1 MVFQQTKLELVETFW
16 LSYQSL
22 DPSTQKLKEDF
33 KLSNLDKIVLDWIKE
48 LIPYSLLKLEIQF
61 SPNWW
66 EDLKSQSMGIGG
78 SDTNMC

>member
-16 LSYQSL
+16 LSYQYL

>member
-1 MVFQQTKLELVETFW
+1 MVFHQTKLELVETFW

-33 KLSNLDKIVLDWIKE
+33 KISSLDKIVLHRIKD
-48 LIPYSLLKLEIQF
+48 LIPYPLLKLEIQF
-61 SPNWW
+61 SPNEW
-66 EDLKSQSMGIGG
+66 EDLKIQSMGIGG

>member
-1 MVFQQTKLELVETFW
+1 MVFQQTKLELVEKFW

>member
-61 SPNWW
+61 SPKWW

>member
-66 EDLKSQSMGIGG
+66 EDLKIQSMGIGG

>member
-33 KLSNLDKIVLDWIKE
+33 KLSNLDKKVLDWIKE
-48 LIPYSLLKLEIQF
+48 LIPYSLLKLDIQF
-61 SPNWW
+61 SPN
-66 EDLKSQSMGIGG
+66 
-78 SDTNMC
+78 